1 MLNNS
6 SFGPNMAINQK
17 QVLSLQQK
25 LSPQQIQMIKLLELP
40 AVQLEQ
46 RIKQEIEDTIVLEEE
61 ERSAEDEEQPPQQI
75 SFDEYLREDDTPSYK
90 SRINNFSKD
99 DKQRPV
105 YLTEG
110 RSLQEYLVEQLGY
123 RNLPERD
130 LRLAVYL
137 IGSIDEDGY
146 LRRDL
151 ESVADD
157 IAFTMG
163 LETTAEELERLL
175 GIIHELEPAGIGAR
189 DLRECLLLQMAQM
202 PVNTRPRRLARKI
215 LTSYFDEFV
224 KKHYEKLMARLQIS
238 EDDFR
243 DAIAEIRH
251 LSPKPGNL
259 YAEGGTDTT
268 PYIIPDFILDYQDG
282 RFNLSLNS
290 YNVPEV
296 RVNRRYME
304 MIREMV
310 GSDGRVREKDKEAIQ
325 FVKNK
330 IDSAKW
336 FISAIKQRHD
346 TLMRTMQTILDYQ
359 QEYFKDGD
367 KSKLRPMILKDIADR
382 TGLDVST
389 ISRVVNSKYVQT
401 QFGII
406 LLKSL
411 FSEAMQT
418 DSGEEVSSYEIKNI
432 LQQCIDEEDKRRP
445 LTDETLMDILNSKGY
460 RIARRTVAKYR
471 EMLGIPVARL
481 RKQI

>member
-1 MLNNS
+1 
-6 SFGPNMAINQK
+6 MAINQK

-40 AVQLEQ
+40 TVQLEQ
-46 RIKQEIEDTIVLEEE
+46 RIKQEIENNIVLEEE
-61 ERSAEDEEQPPQQI
+61 ERRTEDEEQQPQEI
-75 SFDEYLREDDTPSYK
+75 SVDEYLREDETPSYK
-90 SRINNFSKD
+90 SRINNYSKD

-110 RSLQEYLVEQLGY
+110 RSLQEYLIEQLGY
-123 RNLPERD
+123 RNLPEREQ
-130 LRLAVYL
+130 RLAVYL
-137 IGSIDEDGY
+137 VGSLDEDGY

-157 IAFTMG
+157 IAFTVG
-163 LETTAEELERLL
+163 IETTAAELERVL
-175 GIIHELEPAGIGAR
+175 GVIHELEPAGVGAR
-189 DLRECLLLQMAQM
+189 NLQECLLLQMDQLLSDTPA
-202 PVNTRPRRLARKI
+202 RRLARRI

-224 KKHYEKLMARLQIS
+224 KKHYEKLIARLQVS
-238 EDDFR
+238 EEEFR
-243 DAIAEIRH
+243 EAIAEIRH

-282 RFNLSLNS
+282 HFQLSLNS

-296 RVNRRYME
+296 RINRRYVE
-304 MIREMV
+304 MMRDMV
-310 GSDGRVREKDKEAIQ
+310 GPDGKVREKDRDAVQ
-325 FVKNK
+325 FVKSK

-367 KSKLRPMILKDIADR
+367 RSKLRPMILKDIADR

-418 DSGEEVSSYEIKNI
+418 ESGEEVSSYEIKHI
-432 LQQCIDEEDKRRP
+432 LQECIDEEDKRHP
-445 LTDETLMDILNSKGY
+445 LTDETLMDILNAKGY

>member
-1 MLNNS
+1 
-6 SFGPNMAINQK
+6 MAINQK

-46 RIKQEIEDTIVLEEE
+46 RIKQEIEDNIVLEEE

-163 LETTAEELERLL
+163 LETTAGELERLL

-346 TLMRTMQTILDYQ
+346 TLMRTMQTILNYQ

>member
-1 MLNNS
+1 
-6 SFGPNMAINQK
+6 MAINQK

-46 RIKQEIEDTIVLEEE
+46 RIKQEIEENIALEEE
-61 ERSAEDEEQPPQQI
+61 ERPAEEDEQPQQI
-75 SFDEYLREDDTPSYK
+75 SVDEYLREDDTPSYK
-90 SRINNFSKD
+90 SRINNYSKD

-110 RSLQEYLVEQLGY
+110 RSLQEYLVEQLSY
-123 RNLPERD
+123 RNLSERD
-130 LRLAVYL
+130 MKLAVYL

-151 ESVADD
+151 ESISDD
-157 IAFTMG
+157 IAFTVG
-163 LETTAEELERLL
+163 IETSVGELERLL
-175 GIIHELEPAGIGAR
+175 DIIHELEPAGIGAR
-189 DLRECLLLQMAQM
+189 DLRECLLLQMNQM
-202 PVNTRPRRLARKI
+202 QVNTRARRLARKI

-224 KKHYEKLMARLQIS
+224 KKHYEKLIARLQVS
-238 EDDFR
+238 EEEFR
-243 DAIAEIRH
+243 DAIAEIRR

-259 YAEGGTDTT
+259 YAEGGTDMT
-268 PYIIPDFILDYQDG
+268 PYIVPDFILDYQDG
-282 RFNLSLNS
+282 HFQLSLNS

-296 RVNRRYME
+296 KINRRYVD
-304 MIREMV
+304 MIRDMV
-310 GSDGRVREKDKEAIQ
+310 GSDGRVKEKDREAIQ
-325 FVKNK
+325 FVKSK

-367 KSKLRPMILKDIADR
+367 RSKLRPMILKDIADR

-432 LQQCIDEEDKRRP
+432 LQQCIDEEDKRKP
-445 LTDETLMDILNSKGY
+445 LTDETLMDILNTKGY
-460 RIARRTVAKYR
+460 HIARRTVAKYR

>member
-1 MLNNS
+1 
-6 SFGPNMAINQK
+6 MAINQK

-40 AVQLEQ
+40 TVQLEQ
-46 RIKQEIEDTIVLEEE
+46 RIKQEIENNIVLEEE
-61 ERSAEDEEQPPQQI
+61 ERRTEDEEEQPQEI
-75 SFDEYLREDDTPSYK
+75 SVDEYLREDETPSYK
-90 SRINNFSKD
+90 SRINNYSKD

-110 RSLQEYLVEQLGY
+110 RSLQEYLIEQLGY
-123 RNLPERD
+123 RNLPEREQ
-130 LRLAVYL
+130 RLAVYL
-137 IGSIDEDGY
+137 VGSLDEDGY

-157 IAFTMG
+157 IAFTVG
-163 LETTAEELERLL
+163 IETTAAELERVL
-175 GIIHELEPAGIGAR
+175 GVIHELEPAGVGAR
-189 DLRECLLLQMAQM
+189 NLQECLLLQMDQLPSDTPA
-202 PVNTRPRRLARKI
+202 RRLARRI

-224 KKHYEKLMARLQIS
+224 KKHYEKLIARLQVS
-238 EDDFR
+238 EEEFR
-243 DAIAEIRH
+243 EAIAEIRH

-282 RFNLSLNS
+282 HFQLSLNS

-296 RVNRRYME
+296 RINRRYME
-304 MIREMV
+304 MIRDMV
-310 GSDGRVREKDKEAIQ
+310 GPDGKVREKDRDAVQ
-325 FVKNK
+325 FVKSK

-367 KSKLRPMILKDIADR
+367 RSKLRPMILKDIADR

-418 DSGEEVSSYEIKNI
+418 ESGEEVSSYEIKHI
-432 LQQCIDEEDKRRP
+432 LQECIDEEDKRHP
-445 LTDETLMDILNSKGY
+445 LTDETLMDILNAKGY

>member
-1 MLNNS
+1 
-6 SFGPNMAINQK
+6 MAINQK

-46 RIKQEIEDTIVLEEE
+46 RIKQEIEDNIVLEEE

-202 PVNTRPRRLARKI
+202 PVNTRPRRLGRKI

>member
-1 MLNNS
+1 
-6 SFGPNMAINQK
+6 MAINQK

-46 RIKQEIEDTIVLEEE
+46 RIKQEIEDNIVLEEE

-130 LRLAVYL
+130 MRLAVYL

-163 LETTAEELERLL
+163 LETTAGELERLL

-251 LSPKPGNL
+251 LSPKPGSL

>member
-1 MLNNS
+1 M
-6 SFGPNMAINQK
+6 
-17 QVLSLQQK
+17 VL
-25 LSPQQIQMIKLLELP
+25 P
-40 AVQLEQ
+40 
-46 RIKQEIEDTIVLEEE
+46 RH
-61 ERSAEDEEQPPQQI
+61 
-75 SFDEYLREDDTPSYK
+75 LREDDTPSYK

-163 LETTAEELERLL
+163 LETAGELERLL

-243 DAIAEIRH
+243 DRRDPPPVAQARQPLRRGRHGHHALHHSGFHPRLPGRAVQPLAELLQR
-251 LSPKPGNL
+251 SRGARQPPL
-259 YAEGGTDTT
+259 YGDDPRNGGLGRAGQGEGQG
-268 PYIIPDFILDYQDG
+268 G
-282 RFNLSLNS
+282 HS
-290 YNVPEV
+290 
-296 RVNRRYME
+296 
-304 MIREMV
+304 
-310 GSDGRVREKDKEAIQ
+310 VREEQ
-325 FVKNK
+325 
-330 IDSAKW
+330 
-336 FISAIKQRHD
+336 
-346 TLMRTMQTILDYQ
+346 
-359 QEYFKDGD
+359 
-367 KSKLRPMILKDIADR
+367 DR
-382 TGLDVST
+382 L
-389 ISRVVNSKYVQT
+389 
-401 QFGII
+401 
-406 LLKSL
+406 
-411 FSEAMQT
+411 
-418 DSGEEVSSYEIKNI
+418 GEGTT
-432 LQQCIDEEDKRRP
+432 R
-445 LTDETLMDILNSKGY
+445 
-460 RIARRTVAKYR
+460 
-471 EMLGIPVARL
+471 
-481 RKQI
+481 

>member
-1 MLNNS
+1 
-6 SFGPNMAINQK
+6 MAINQK

-46 RIKQEIEDTIVLEEE
+46 RIKQEIEDNIVLEEE

-251 LSPKPGNL
+251 LSPKTGNL

-282 RFNLSLNS
+282 RFSLSLNS

-471 EMLGIPVARL
+471 EML
-481 RKQI
+481 

>member
-1 MLNNS
+1 
-6 SFGPNMAINQK
+6 MAINQK

-46 RIKQEIEDTIVLEEE
+46 RIKQEIEDNIVLEEE

-151 ESVADD
+151 ESVADG

-163 LETTAEELERLL
+163 LETTAGELERLL

>member
-1 MLNNS
+1 
-6 SFGPNMAINQK
+6 MAINQK

-46 RIKQEIEDTIVLEEE
+46 RIKQEIEDNIVLEEE

-259 YAEGGTDTT
+259 SAEGGTDTP

>member
-1 MLNNS
+1 
-6 SFGPNMAINQK
+6 MAINQK

-46 RIKQEIEDTIVLEEE
+46 RIKQEIEDNIVLEEE

-418 DSGEEVSSYEIKNI
+418 DTGEEVSSYELKNI